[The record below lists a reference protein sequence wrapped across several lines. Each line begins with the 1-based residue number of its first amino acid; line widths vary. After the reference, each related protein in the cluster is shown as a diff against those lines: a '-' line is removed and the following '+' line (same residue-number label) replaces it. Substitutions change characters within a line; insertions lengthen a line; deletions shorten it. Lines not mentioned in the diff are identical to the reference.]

1 MAIDLLDSFI
11 LWLLYYDR
19 DNGVINEA
27 PIENL
32 NHSFIMAINDLW
44 NYYRIENIME
54 YLSIFVCVL

>member
-19 DNGVINEA
+19 DNGAINEA